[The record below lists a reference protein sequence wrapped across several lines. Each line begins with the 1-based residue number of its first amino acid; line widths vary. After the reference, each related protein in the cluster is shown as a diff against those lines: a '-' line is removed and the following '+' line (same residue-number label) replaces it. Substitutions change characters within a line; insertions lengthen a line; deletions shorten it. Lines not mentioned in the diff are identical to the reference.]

1 MGWLGHL
8 YGAMWSNMWAPSIP
22 TLLGVVVS
30 HVKSARHREQVA
42 QETRE
47 HAERLAGRRP
57 DGAP

>member
-1 MGWLGHL
+1 MGLLGHL

-22 TLLGVVVS
+22 TIAAFIVG
-30 HVKSARHREQVA
+30 HVLAAAHRERLHR
-42 QETRE
+42 ETRE